1 MNKNNVQLV
10 HGTEGTAAL
19 ECLDPAVSVYAFR
32 WGFVANHGDTG
43 SAAFGTSYYETLF
56 ACEPSPLEM
65 AAAISGWLRDTTT
78 PEAAQVD
85 GHTVW
90 YESEERAAL
99 ESYLQNTEGKVR
111 LRGLEGYLEPMD
123 AAVALRIVR
132 EMSQYAVSL
141 EAWLQEKDYAL
152 AQCDGADALNAVD
165 LAEGKPAAPSLS
177 TAAIAQELEAEKQN
191 DPERKAARLAQ
202 LMVNKVQLTATE
214 ALELQTLFPTWGAE
228 GAEMGKSVDVG
239 FRFQY
244 GGKLY
249 EVVLAHA
256 LQADWVPTAV
266 PNLYKVVQEEH
277 AGTQDDPIPWEQK
290 MELYEG
296 KYYTDKGVLY
306 HCTRSSGQALAYD
319 LADLVGQYVE
329 EVK

>member
-1 MNKNNVQLV
+1 MSLRPWRWPPPF
-10 HGTEGTAAL
+10 
-19 ECLDPAVSVYAFR
+19 LD
-32 WGFVANHGDTG
+32 G
-43 SAAFGTSYYETLF
+43 SGIR
-56 ACEPSPLEM
+56 PSPRQPRWTGTP
-65 AAAISGWLRDTTT
+65 SGTNR
-78 PEAAQVD
+78 
-85 GHTVW
+85 
-90 YESEERAAL
+90 RL

-123 AAVALRIVR
+123 AAVALRIGR

-165 LAEGKPAAPSLS
+165 LAEGKPEAPSLS

-202 LMVNKVQLTATE
+202 LMVNKVTLTATE

-228 GAEMGKSVDVG
+228 GAEMGQSVDVG

-244 GGKLY
+244 EGKLY
-249 EVVLAHA
+249 ELVLAHD

-277 AGTQDDPIPWEQK
+277 AGTQEDPIPWEQK

-296 KYYTDKGVLY
+296 KYYTQDGVLY
-306 HCTRSSGQALAYD
+306 HCTRSSGKALAYD